1 MRKTVII
8 FGLIIFAVW
17 FAKEVLFVSS
27 SVAQK
32 SANELKTLANCKVI
46 HSACETYHEVNRK
59 YPDSLRVLGL
69 EKPPYLPKELSR
81 GSGWGYRYSYEKTQ
95 RGFFVYAT
103 PVKRGQT
110 GNFDFSID
118 ESGRINV
125 CDKDRNCMTEREYL
139 NVKDAIRRN
148 ELYAQ

>member
-1 MRKTVII
+1 MRKILII

-17 FAKEVLFVSS
+17 FAKEVFFVNYT
-27 SVAQK
+27 VASK
-32 SANELKTLANCKVI
+32 SANELKTLASCRVI
-46 HSACETYHEVNRK
+46 YSACETYHKVNEK
-59 YPDSLRVLGL
+59 YPESLKVLGL
-69 EKPPYLPKELSR
+69 ENPPYLSKKLSK
-81 GSGWGYRYSYEKTQ
+81 GLESGYRYSYEKTQ

-118 ESGRINV
+118 ELGRINV
-125 CDKDRNCMTEREYL
+125 CDKNRNCMTEREYL

-148 ELYAQ
+148 ELYTQ